1 LTTHHQNRHP
11 WRIVRLVRG
20 RPRLFTSILLTVL
33 IGLLAPTDWRVITR
47 WLLAWNLGTL
57 AYFIL
62 TGWMMITATP
72 ESLRHRAEVED
83 EGRFAILILTSIAA
97 LSSIG
102 AIIAQLAFVK
112 DLSGLEKGL
121 HITLAAST
129 IVSAWLFIHLMFA
142 LHYAHDYFAAAQG
155 KQSAQDKQLEQDRK
169 DQDGGLRGG
178 LNFPETKKP
187 DYFDFLYFS
196 YVIGVAS
203 QTADVSIT
211 SKIMRRTALVHCV
224 LAFFFNSAV
233 LALTINI
240 AAGLI

>member
-1 LTTHHQNRHP
+1 LRERQQNRHP
-11 WRIVRLVRG
+11 WRVVRLVRG
-20 RPRLFTSILLTVL
+20 RPRLFISTTLTIL
-33 IGLLAPTDWRVITR
+33 IGLFAPADWRIITR
-47 WLLAWNLGTL
+47 WLLAWNIGTL
-57 AYFIL
+57 TYFIL
-62 TGWMMITATP
+62 TGWMMVKATP
-72 ESLRHRAEVED
+72 DTMKHQAQIQD

-102 AIIAQLAFVK
+102 AIIAQLAYVK
-112 DLSGLEKGL
+112 DLSGVEKGL
-121 HITLAAST
+121 HIALAAST

-142 LHYAHDYFAAAQG
+142 LHYAHEYFAMSQNKDRDG
-155 KQSAQDKQLEQDRK
+155 EQADA
-169 DQDGGLRGG
+169 LRGG
-178 LNFPETKKP
+178 LNFPETTKP

-211 SKIMRRTALVHCV
+211 SKLIRRTALVHCV